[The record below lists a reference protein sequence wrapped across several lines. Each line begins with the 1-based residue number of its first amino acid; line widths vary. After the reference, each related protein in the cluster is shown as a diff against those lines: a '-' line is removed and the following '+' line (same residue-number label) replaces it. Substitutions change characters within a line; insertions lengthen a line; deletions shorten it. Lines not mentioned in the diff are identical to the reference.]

1 MIDPTA
7 RELSRFYEVEDSPS
21 CYWGVNEIKDYVET
35 ATAEKITD
43 EMTKGM
49 PKIVRDAYLMEI
61 QGLKSE
67 ILGAITKWRDAGRSF
82 EFIHEKVKELMAGF
96 PEIRERALLNSA
108 KIKESERC
116 VSDKMKACS
125 RSLQTFT
132 MGSCRTAP
140 EYTPMPCRKV
150 LHMSSK
156 GMEVR
161 DRCPV
166 ESKYYHSFEVG
177 ELSDFLAC
185 GEFARE
191 MRVSSFPFLSE
202 SSVSLVLKESAL
214 WKKETD
220 PTGTCNFLGFSRCEL
235 KLKKIS
241 IADVE
246 AVAVYDGTI
255 LPTSVHE
262 ELTRRGISIVSLQK
276 ERKTVR
282 VGTPDREVCAP
293 AVPGIKVWTE
303 NFRVTGEG
311 ADGRPRYEPKKNGF
325 F

>member
-7 RELSRFYEVEDSPS
+7 MELSRVYEVMNTPVS
-21 CYWGVNEIKDYVET
+21 YWEAGEIKDSVET
-35 ATAEKITD
+35 AAAEKITD
-43 EMTKGM
+43 DMTKGM

-61 QGLKSE
+61 QNLKSD
-67 ILGAITKWRDAGRSF
+67 ILGAITEWRDAGCSF
-82 EFIHEKVKELMAGF
+82 GFIHEKVQELIAGF
-96 PEIRERALLNSA
+96 SEIRERALLNSA

-125 RSLQTFT
+125 KSLQTFT
-132 MGSCRTAP
+132 MGSCRTVP
-140 EYTPMPCRKV
+140 EYTPMSCRKV

-191 MRVSSFPFLSE
+191 MRVSNFPFLST
-202 SSVSLVLKESAL
+202 SSVSLVLKESAI

-235 KLKKIS
+235 KLKNIT

-246 AVAVYDGTI
+246 AVAVDDRTI
-255 LPTSVHE
+255 LPKSVHE
-262 ELTRRGISIVSLQK
+262 ELVRRGISIVSLQK

-282 VGTPDREVCAP
+282 VESPAREVCAP
-293 AVPGIKVWTE
+293 AVPGIRAWTDRI
-303 NFRVTGEG
+303 RVTGEG